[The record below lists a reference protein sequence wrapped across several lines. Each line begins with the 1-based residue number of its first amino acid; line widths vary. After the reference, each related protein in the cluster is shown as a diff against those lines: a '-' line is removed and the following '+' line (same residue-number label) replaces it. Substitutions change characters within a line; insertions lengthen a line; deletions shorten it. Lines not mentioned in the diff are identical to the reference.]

1 MIDSGA
7 SSTIMPRCVAHQLGL
22 KYDPLIK
29 HVLQLDGTSV
39 TTVGVIK
46 GLKMALHAC
55 PGCTMVQDISV
66 VNIPAHF
73 ALCLSSDFTAQLGGY
88 IASD

>member
-7 SSTIMPRCVAHQLGL
+7 SNTIMARCVAAQLGL
-22 KYDPLIK
+22 RYEPLIK

-39 TTVGVIK
+39 TIVGVIK

-55 PGCTMVQDISV
+55 LGCTMIQDIFV
-66 VNIPAHF
+66 VELPAHF
-73 ALCLSSDFTAQLGGY
+73 SLCLSRDFTAQLGGY
-88 IASD
+88 ISSD